1 MPTDVD
7 HCTCTLTE
15 LHQDASRRYPDT
27 FTDNQASFAAIEH
40 AYMVRQLQQ
49 PGVAAA
55 RRLCCHAA
63 RLYQL
68 IVRPWHVLLP
78 AACVQYNCM
87 LDHALTCGMHL
98 WHAFRLSIMQ
108 SCSAHLF
115 APGTGD
121 CGVDLAMF
129 TLIHSRCDHML
140 ILFVD
145 AETVQIEL
153 AEVLSMQRRTCHERE
168 VSNLVSTGGT

>member
-1 MPTDVD
+1 VPTDVD
-7 HCTCTLTE
+7 HCTCTPTE
-15 LHQDASRRYPDT
+15 LQQDASRRYPDT

-40 AYMVRQLQQ
+40 AHMVRQLEQ

-78 AACVQYNCM
+78 AACVQYNSMFRSC
-87 LDHALTCGMHL
+87 LTCGMRP
-98 WHAFRLSIMQ
+98 WHDVRLSIMQ
-108 SCSAHLF
+108 DCSPHLF

-121 CGVDLAMF
+121 CGVNLAMF
-129 TLIHSRCDHML
+129 TSTTHGRCDHTML

-145 AETVQIEL
+145 AEIGQ
-153 AEVLSMQRRTCHERE
+153 MD
-168 VSNLVSTGGT
+168 